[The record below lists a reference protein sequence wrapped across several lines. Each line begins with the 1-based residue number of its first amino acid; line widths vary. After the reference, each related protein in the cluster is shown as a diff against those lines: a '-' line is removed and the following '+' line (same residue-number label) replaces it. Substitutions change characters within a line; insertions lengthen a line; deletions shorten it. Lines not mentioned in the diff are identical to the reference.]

1 MKINI
6 ITINDFFNFYKN
18 YTWDKDIDNM
28 INLYDENVIIFDTWD
43 KGFINGIEE
52 WSAII
57 TDWLTSLGEE
67 KVNVTFEEI
76 SIQEDEGKIGF
87 ASAIIQYQAISKD
100 NNILRS
106 MKNRISIG
114 FVQKQGIWKVTHQ
127 HISVPIDSNLKPIFT
142 I

>member
-6 ITINDFFNFYKN
+6 RTINDYFNLYKKF
-18 YTWDKDIDNM
+18 TWDKDIDNM
-28 INLYDENVIIFDTWD
+28 INLYDEKVIIFDTWD

-52 WSAII
+52 WSVII
-57 TDWLTSLGEE
+57 TEWLTSLGEE
-67 KVNVTFEEI
+67 KVNVNFEEI
-76 SIQEDEGKIGF
+76 TIQEEEDKIGF

-114 FVQKQGIWKVTHQ
+114 FVHKQGTWKVTHQ
-127 HISVPIDSNLKPIFT
+127 HISVPIDSNLQAIFT